1 MGWAYQNCRNLTG
14 PIIIGSNVTDMH
26 NAYYN
31 CTNISGHAFIYSNKI
46 TKAFNSFYDRSNSQM
61 LNIYVPTTGST
72 LTTCI
77 DTSSTITNGSV
88 SWTNDMSVNGCY
100 YNTYYNIYIY
110 PTNVES
116 KYLDVMYKHLVAIY
130 NTSNTSSLPVST
142 TGVTGYYTNTT
153 GDEVQICKNVVTDQ
167 LSHIS
172 FKNDRYITKITY
184 IPDSVT
190 NLSESFYDCQ
200 NLTGYPVC
208 GSKVNN
214 MYYSY
219 GNCFNLTGSPVCG
232 PNVTNFSHAYHHC
245 YNMIG
250 DPVCGDKVTD
260 MSCAYWACSNLT
272 GKAVCGNN
280 VTDMSYAYEGCY
292 ELSGSAV
299 IGPNVTNASYAY
311 ADCYN
316 LSSKAMIYSNQ
327 VYDMRG
333 CFSNRNTET
342 RLDVYLP
349 AEGATLPN
357 SLYNDY
363 RSIVGTDIEW
373 TNDVAAN
380 GYYYNTAFNIYLY
393 PTDMANFTSASWS
406 VVNHSGASYG
416 FYYNATNDFWISGNK
431 GVNSSAALCNVTI
444 ENLAGRNVI
453 FEYICNGESNYDY
466 AVFSNVDKSL
476 TTSSSSSS
484 ANVFY
489 NCYGQSSTSLKT
501 LNYGPVSGTI
511 QVKYL
516 KDSSQH
522 TGYDTLQFRVKF
534 E

>member
-1 MGWAYQNCRNLTG
+1 MGLVC
-14 PIIIGSNVTDMH
+14 
-26 NAYYN
+26 YN
-31 CTNISGHAFIYSNKI
+31 CKNISGHVFIYSNKI
-46 TKAFNSFYDRSNSQM
+46 TAAGSSFYNRNNSQM

-72 LTTCI
+72 LASCINTT
-77 DTSSTITNGSV
+77 STITTGSNGTV
-88 SWTNDMSVNGCY
+88 TWTNDMDVTGCY

-110 PTNVES
+110 PTDVES

-333 CFSNRNTET
+333 CFSNRNTAT